1 MTDAPAR
8 LATKR
13 FEYLMVE
20 NTKRVTSDLVSNA
33 EELARA
39 SAAALEAIDRLRRLR
54 VEAVW

>member
-8 LATKR
+8 LAVKR

-20 NTKRVTSDLVSNA
+20 NTKMVTSDLVSNA